1 MSWTL
6 NLGRNYLTGPLSP
19 SIGNLTR
26 MEYLSFGINALSGEI
41 PPQLGRLTE
50 LISLS
55 FGANNFSG
63 SLPSELGNLRR
74 LEQIYINS
82 AGLSGE
88 IPPSFVNLSSMVT
101 IWAYDNNF
109 TGRIPDFIGN
119 WTKLQS
125 LRFEGNSFEGSIPP
139 SFSRLT
145 ALKELRITGLH
156 NGTLDFITNLK
167 SLTVLFLRKNRIAG
181 SIPSDIG
188 EYQNLTQLDLSF
200 NNLSGQIPP
209 ALFNLSQLTFLVL
222 GNNSLNG
229 TLPGAKSASLRNIDL
244 SYNEL
249 SGTLPSWINAPN
261 LQLNLVVNNFTLEGS
276 ENSGIPTGLN
286 CLQRDFPCN
295 RGSPRYSSFGINC
308 GGPQLTSSTRLV
320 YEQDNEALGSA
331 TYYVTSARRWGVSN
345 VGQRDRPAYTASTQ
359 RQFTNTLDSKLF
371 ETARLSAGSLRYYG
385 LGLENGNYTVNLQFA
400 ELIIEDGRTWRSNA
414 RRVFDIYLQG
424 NLVFPDF
431 DIIRAAGG
439 ASFSPVQR
447 QATVQVLNNYLEVHL
462 FWSGKGTSGV
472 PEPGTFGPLISAISA
487 TPNFIPTVSNTPP
500 STKKKNNAGLIAGII
515 VPIAVV
521 SFLAILALYIIR
533 QRKKKQDTF
542 DDYEVREI
550 PKALEQQSILRL
562 LKRT

>member
-1 MSWTL
+1 MGWNISGELCSGAAVDFTDFDLGDYNPAIKCECDFPNSTCHITKLKVNELDAVGPIPEGLWTLTYLSNL

-119 WTKLQS
+119 WTELQS
-125 LRFEGNSFEGSIPP
+125 
-139 SFSRLT
+139 
-145 ALKELRITGLH
+145 LRITGLH

-209 ALFNLSQLTFLVL
+209 ALFNLSQLTFLYYTYFPFMIYNRIL
-222 GNNSLNG
+222 QCQYGERFRGNNSLNG

-276 ENSGIPTGLN
+276 ENSTAGTKVYAAGLQLLEELLLAFALRNFDLEVMEFESAHSNTTAKLPILKLGEYEMWVIRIKQYFQKRPTRRMMARSLLLMAIPN
-286 CLQRDFPCN
+286 EH
-295 RGSPRYSSFGINC
+295 
-308 GGPQLTSSTRLV
+308 QLTSSQYNDAKTMLAAIETRFGG
-320 YEQDNEALGSA
+320 NEA
-331 TYYVTSARRWGVSN
+331 
-345 VGQRDRPAYTASTQ
+345 
-359 RQFTNTLDSKLF
+359 
-371 ETARLSAGSLRYYG
+371 
-385 LGLENGNYTVNLQFA
+385 
-400 ELIIEDGRTWRSNA
+400 
-414 RRVFDIYLQG
+414 
-424 NLVFPDF
+424 
-431 DIIRAAGG
+431 
-439 ASFSPVQR
+439 
-447 QATVQVLNNYLEVHL
+447 
-462 FWSGKGTSGV
+462 
-472 PEPGTFGPLISAISA
+472 
-487 TPNFIPTVSNTPP
+487 
-500 STKKKNNAGLIAGII
+500 TKKTQK
-515 VPIAVV
+515 
-521 SFLAILALYIIR
+521 
-533 QRKKKQDTF
+533 T
-542 DDYEVREI
+542 
-550 PKALEQQSILRL
+550 L
-562 LKRT
+562 LKQQYENFSASSIESLFFG